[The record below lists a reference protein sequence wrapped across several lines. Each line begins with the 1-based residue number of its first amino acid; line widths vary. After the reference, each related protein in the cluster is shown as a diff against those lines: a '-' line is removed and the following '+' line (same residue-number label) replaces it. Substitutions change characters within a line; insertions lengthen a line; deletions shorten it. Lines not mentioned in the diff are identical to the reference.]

1 MPKTTEEWDIV
12 ILGGGSAG
20 IVAGVMAGGLGLRV
34 LLIEKARMGGE
45 CLNTGCVP
53 SKALLHA
60 ARVAH
65 TLHTAN
71 EIGLPSCAVSR
82 AEAAGVLRYV
92 RATIA
97 KVREADATE
106 DLLRKYGVE
115 IRIGSAQFADAHT
128 LRLDGAR
135 IEAANVIL
143 AMGSGPAIPDIPG
156 LEAAGYRTN
165 QTLFDLETIPESLLV
180 IGGGPVGMEMAQA
193 FQRLG
198 SRVTLVQRDSHLL
211 PRDDAE
217 LTGALESRLRA
228 EGVDIRLGAQ
238 VTSVRQQADR
248 RIATITQED
257 GVSEIVCDEIL
268 VAVGRV
274 PNVEGLNL
282 EAAGIEVEPTGI
294 PVDDRLRTSAPTIYA
309 CGDVLGR
316 YQFSHLAEYEAKIA
330 VRNIVFPGASHATF
344 RVAPW
349 ATFTDPELARVGL
362 TEEEAQAQGLRY
374 EVYRQLFA
382 QNDRA
387 LTENEGNGLV
397 KVLTQGLGGKILGV
411 HILGPRA
418 GELLQEWI
426 LAMERGLG
434 IRALADSI
442 HVYPTLSMASQHA
455 AQRWYERKAEEPL
468 VEKALETYVDVIRPR
483 QGVIALG
490 LLGAGLLGVGAGL
503 AALSARLR
511 KSRD

>member
-1 MPKTTEEWDIV
+1 M
-12 ILGGGSAG
+12 
-20 IVAGVMAGGLGLRV
+20 
-34 LLIEKARMGGE
+34 
-45 CLNTGCVP
+45 
-53 SKALLHA
+53 
-60 ARVAH
+60 
-65 TLHTAN
+65 
-71 EIGLPSCAVSR
+71 
-82 AEAAGVLRYV
+82 
-92 RATIA
+92 
-97 KVREADATE
+97 
-106 DLLRKYGVE
+106 
-115 IRIGSAQFADAHT
+115 
-128 LRLDGAR
+128 
-135 IEAANVIL
+135 
-143 AMGSGPAIPDIPG
+143 
-156 LEAAGYRTN
+156 
-165 QTLFDLETIPESLLV
+165 
-180 IGGGPVGMEMAQA
+180 
-193 FQRLG
+193 
-198 SRVTLVQRDSHLL
+198 
-211 PRDDAE
+211 
-217 LTGALESRLRA
+217 
-228 EGVDIRLGAQ
+228 
-238 VTSVRQQADR
+238 VRQQADR